1 MNTKSE
7 FFHLRQFLSGSTP
20 ASGFSRFGDFV
31 AIGSQFVFSAFAFG
45 ALVFSSASLFAQY
58 PAPGT
63 QVAPSALPPAATM
76 APTAGTS
83 TPTIQSA
90 TPNSVNSQFTQGG
103 NVPGMPG
110 IPGANGKPMPTLNPY
125 AAQQAQPTR
134 SFNGPVQY
142 GQHTPTQAPEK
153 PFANYE
159 AAPVLSPYM
168 NLYRRDHV
176 AGIDNYNLY
185 VKPALEAEQNR
196 KQMQS
201 QLNAIQQNQNQ
212 TKIQQQTQFNTSVG
226 AQTVGAAYGQM
237 NTGMNTNR
245 PGASYGFSGTGP
257 TVHTNSEATSEKT
270 DKEKIDEEDD
280 ETVEKNAAYFN
291 PYAPNRR
298 GVVRPHY
305 EPAGK

>member
-1 MNTKSE
+1 MNTKSGY
-7 FFHLRQFLSGSTP
+7 FYLRQFFARFNP
-20 ASGFSRFGDFV
+20 ANGFSRFGDFV
-31 AIGSQFVFSAFAFG
+31 AIGSLFVFGTFI
-45 ALVFSSASLFAQY
+45 FSSNVLFAQY
-58 PAPGT
+58 PPPGT
-63 QVAPSALPPAATM
+63 QLTPSALPPGATT
-76 APTAGTS
+76 APATGTS
-83 TPTIQSA
+83 TPTIQST

-125 AAQQAQPTR
+125 AAQQTQPTR

-142 GQHTPTQAPEK
+142 GQHTPAQAPEK

-201 QLNAIQQNQNQ
+201 QINSIQQNQNQ
-212 TKIQQQTQFNTSVG
+212 TKIQQQTQFNANVG
-226 AQTVGAAYGQM
+226 AQTVGASYGQM
-237 NTGMNTNR
+237 NTGMNANR
-245 PGASYGFSGTGP
+245 PGASYGFSGSGP
-257 TVHTNSEATSEKT
+257 TVHVNSEAVQEKT
-270 DKEKIDEEDD
+270 DKEKIDDEAEENE
-280 ETVEKNAAYFN
+280 ETVEKKAAYFN

-298 GVVRPHY
+298 GIVRPHY

>member
-1 MNTKSE
+1 MNTKSGY
-7 FFHLRQFLSGSTP
+7 FHLRQFFASFKPAGS
-20 ASGFSRFGDFV
+20 FSHLGDFAV
-31 AIGSQFVFSAFAFG
+31 MGSLFVFGIFAFS
-45 ALVFSSASLFAQY
+45 VNSLFAQY
-58 PAPGT
+58 PPPGT
-63 QVAPSALPPAATM
+63 QVTPSALPPGAAVSQ
-76 APTAGTS
+76 PAGTS
-83 TPTIQSA
+83 LPAIQST

-110 IPGANGKPMPTLNPY
+110 IPGAAGKPMPTLNPY

-142 GQHTPTQAPEK
+142 GQHTPSQAPEK

-168 NLYRRDHV
+168 NLYRRDNFT
-176 AGIDNYNLY
+176 GIDNYNLY
-185 VKPALEAEQNR
+185 VKPALEAEQKR
-196 KQMQS
+196 KQMQN
-201 QLNAIQQNQNQ
+201 QLNTVQQNQNQ
-212 TKIQQQTQFNTSVG
+212 TKVQQQTQFNTNVG

-237 NTGMNTNR
+237 NTGTNTNR
-245 PGASYGFSGTGP
+245 PGASYGFSGSGP
-257 TVHTNSEATSEKT
+257 TVHVNPEANQEKT
-270 DKEKIDEEDD
+270 DKEKMDEEAEED
-280 ETVEKNAAYFN
+280 EDKEEEKKAAYFN